1 MTHAQVKDL
10 ENKLKESEGSS
21 LVLQQKVKD
30 YENKLK
36 DSESNSLVWQ
46 QKVRRPTHSFSHL
59 LCLLFYF

>member
-21 LVLQQKVKD
+21 LVKD